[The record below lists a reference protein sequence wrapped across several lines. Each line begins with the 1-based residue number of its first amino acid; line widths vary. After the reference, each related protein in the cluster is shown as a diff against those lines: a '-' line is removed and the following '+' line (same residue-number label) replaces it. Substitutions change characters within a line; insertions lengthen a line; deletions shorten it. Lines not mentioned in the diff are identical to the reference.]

1 MSAHAP
7 AASTDREPPL
17 TPRRATAL
25 PAGPVLRTFFN
36 IASAWSLDR
45 AQTMALIG
53 SDSVS
58 TYSAWKRDPDR
69 ARLRPDQIERASYVF
84 GIYKAL
90 QVLLPRDEAADVW
103 VHRPNEAPLF
113 GGRPALERMTSG
125 YVADLARVREHLDAA
140 LHR

>member
-1 MSAHAP
+1 M
-7 AASTDREPPL
+7 TEELTL
-17 TPRRATAL
+17 TPGTATTL
-25 PAGPVLRTFFN
+25 PTGPILRSFFD

-45 AQTMALIG
+45 ARTMALIG

-58 TYSAWKRDPDR
+58 TYSAWKRDPGR

-84 GIYKAL
+84 GIYRAL
-90 QVLLPRDEAADVW
+90 QVLLPRDEAADAW
-103 VHRPNEAPLF
+103 VHRPNDAPLF

-125 YVADLARVREHLDAA
+125 YVADLARVREYLDGE